1 MSFLLSEGMEFT
13 LTEHFCLDPLEKYFG
28 NQTKIEGG
36 PEMQIYFNSDTMTTL
51 HASNAMFH
59 ILQAIRMVG
68 MIGSIAGKISLMMLF
83 HNVNLK
89 ARH

>member
-1 MSFLLSEGMEFT
+1 
-13 LTEHFCLDPLEKYFG
+13 
-28 NQTKIEGG
+28 
-36 PEMQIYFNSDTMTTL
+36 MQIYFDSDTMITL

-59 ILQAIRMVG
+59 ILQAIRMVR
-68 MIGSIAGKISLMMLF
+68 MIGSIAGEISLMMLF